1 MCVCVCVCVCVC
13 KEARAHVHLWNS
25 CDFSNVPEQIVEATL
40 DLGKNMLFR
49 DVIAN
54 LQDGAGSS
62 CLLEFMPLCS
72 RHFLC
77 STRTRLCD
85 QETISEV
92 MMVCHFYIQIIKGF
106 IKTTVASILSRPP
119 HPLGYSRW
127 EKPVAELSVSRYR
140 SPWEEE
146 PKLSSCSHRVSWK

>member
-25 CDFSNVPEQIVEATL
+25 WDFSNVPEQIVEATL

-72 RHFLC
+72 SHFLC

-106 IKTTVASILSRPP
+106 IKTTVASILSHSPP
-119 HPLGYSRW
+119 TPPGLLALGETSCR
-127 EKPVAELSVSRYR
+127 VVSVPIQESVGRGTEAFFLQ
-140 SPWEEE
+140 SQE
-146 PKLSSCSHRVSWK
+146 